1 MEHCCVLT
9 SLEGMK
15 DAGSDGF
22 HIVIPAQGETWM
34 LLQHRTHP
42 ARHGEVL
49 PAVWEVGAQAP
60 VSLERRST
68 GCDPPTGPRW
78 ATSAGWPKLEWT
90 GLQVRLPADLD
101 KVRCTT
107 SYKHIPKPMQG

>member
-60 VSLERRST
+60 MSLERRST
-68 GCDPPTGPRW
+68 GCDPPTGPPRGYLSRLAKAGVDW
-78 ATSAGWPKLEWT
+78 SAGPS
-90 GLQVRLPADLD
+90 A
-101 KVRCTT
+101 C
-107 SYKHIPKPMQG
+107 